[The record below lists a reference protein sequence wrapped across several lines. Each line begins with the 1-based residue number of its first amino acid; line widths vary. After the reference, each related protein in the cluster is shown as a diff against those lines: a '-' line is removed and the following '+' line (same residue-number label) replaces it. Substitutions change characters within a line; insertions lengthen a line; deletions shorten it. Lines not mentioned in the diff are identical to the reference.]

1 MTCSLEIP
9 AKFAEKKLRLAVELH
24 RKADQARHF
33 LRHDLYDIRH
43 LRKARRHNLV
53 SMSGEEGEAGEEG
66 SMRIDPAR
74 AKLLV
79 ENLQH
84 VAQRV
89 DAVRGSRKVKSI
101 YS

>member
-1 MTCSLEIP
+1 
-9 AKFAEKKLRLAVELH
+9 
-24 RKADQARHF
+24 
-33 LRHDLYDIRH
+33 
-43 LRKARRHNLV
+43 
-53 SMSGEEGEAGEEG
+53 MSGEEGEGSEGG

-89 DAVRGSRKVKSI
+89 DAVRGSRKVRYILIKDIHIGNLIDSI
-101 YS
+101 HRSAS